1 MEPIDL
7 WIISV
12 GVFAVAA
19 FGMLKLI
26 ERIQD
31 RKR

>member
-1 MEPIDL
+1 MEPINL

-19 FGMLKLI
+19 VGILRLV
-26 ERIQD
+26 EWLED